1 MSSKSTKIT
10 NMAKDKA
17 IKRETEVIAII
28 EQMVKNGEKITFYS
42 VQKASNASKSYLYGN
57 EKIKTI
63 IEKYRNDSEGRG
75 RKEES
80 KDAIIKAQRL
90 QIKRLES
97 EIQNLKT
104 MNSDSYKAKYE
115 KLQLENK
122 ELKKQLQTANKY

>member
-17 IKRETEVIAII
+17 IKREAEVIAII

-57 EKIKTI
+57 EKIKIT
-63 IEKYRNDSEGRG
+63 IEKYRNDNEGNG

-97 EIQNLKT
+97 EIQILKD
-104 MNSDSYKAKYE
+104 MNSDSYKTKYE

-122 ELKKQLQTANKY
+122 ELKKQLQTACKY